1 MNKKLWTRIWAAG
14 LIITGL
20 LTLATAVNSIA
31 GLGMPDMA
39 VRIIGAVQLVGLALL
54 VFGFVRLEIWRFGRK

>member
-14 LIITGL
+14 LIINGL
-20 LTLATAVNSIA
+20 MSVLTAVNNIA
-31 GLGMPDMA
+31 ELGFPDMA

-54 VFGFVRLEIWRFGRK
+54 VFEFVKLEIWRFGKK